1 MLRVITERLRQ
12 GRRTIAF
19 PKAAPVLPERFRGRP
34 KVDPAAC
41 KPGCEGCLAVC
52 PTGALRATPSG
63 PALDMGR
70 CIFCGACERACP
82 GGTVTF
88 SRDHRLAAGTRADLV
103 VNGAEAPRFEALE
116 NARRKLFA
124 GSLRLRQVSAGGCGA
139 CEADLNVLSTVV
151 FDIGRFGIEFVASP
165 RHADGLVVTGPVT
178 RNMLAALLATH
189 EATPD
194 PKIVIASG
202 ACAIS
207 GGLYAG
213 LPETRGGATAHV
225 PVDLFIPGCPPH
237 PVVIL
242 DGLLRLLGLP
252 TPD

>member
-12 GRRTIAF
+12 GRRTIAY

-34 KVDPAAC
+34 VIDPAAC
-41 KPGCEGCLAVC
+41 KPGC
-52 PTGALRATPSG
+52 
-63 PALDMGR
+63 
-70 CIFCGACERACP
+70 
-82 GGTVTF
+82 
-88 SRDHRLAAGTRADLV
+88 
-103 VNGAEAPRFEALE
+103 
-116 NARRKLFA
+116 
-124 GSLRLRQVSAGGCGA
+124 A

-165 RHADGLVVTGPVT
+165 RHADGLVVTGPVS
-178 RNMLAALLATH
+178 RNMLSALLATH

-194 PKIVIASG
+194 PKIVVACG
-202 ACAIS
+202 ACAVS

-213 LPETRGGATAHV
+213 FDETSDGAAALL

-237 PVVIL
+237 PATIL
-242 DGLLRLLGLP
+242 DGLMRLLGLP